1 MLYQAFKAAP
11 VAADDDLLGELGGLD
26 IAGMGGDE
34 ITGEVDYDA
43 V

>member
-1 MLYQAFKAAP
+1 MRKAAP
-11 VAADDDLLGELGGLD
+11 AAADDDLLGELGGLD
-26 IAGMGGDE
+26 IGGMGAAE